1 MTFKDFTSFS
11 TFDFCIALLT
21 KSLSKKVIT
30 GFLRETDCT
39 YSGIYEKSEC
49 ITGPVPVEKILY
61 EMGYA
66 QPGAGKR
73 HTVYAFS

>member
-1 MTFKDFTSFS
+1 MLPPFTA
-11 TFDFCIALLT
+11 FDFCLALLT
-21 KSLSKKVIT
+21 ESLSKKVIT
-30 GFLRETDCT
+30 GVLSETDCT
-39 YSGIYEKSEC
+39 YSEIYEKSEC

>member
-1 MTFKDFTSFS
+1 MLPPFT

-21 KSLSKKVIT
+21 ESLSKKVIT
-30 GFLRETDCT
+30 GVFRETDCT

-49 ITGPVPVEKILY
+49 ITGPVLVEKILY
-61 EMGYA
+61 EMGHA